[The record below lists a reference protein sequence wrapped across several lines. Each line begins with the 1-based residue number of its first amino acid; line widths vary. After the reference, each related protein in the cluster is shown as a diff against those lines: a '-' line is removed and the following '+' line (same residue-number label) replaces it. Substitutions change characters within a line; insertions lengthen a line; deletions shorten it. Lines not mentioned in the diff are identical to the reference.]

1 MAHEGTS
8 KRQKLGSQKMRSA
21 ECDDLSTDEE
31 YLDLPDSDGE
41 GEVTM
46 RFRSFMPED
55 LSNPVFKVGMVFP
68 SVEVLRKTITEYS
81 LKNRVEIKMPR
92 NDRTRIGAHCAEGC
106 PWKLYASHD
115 SRAKGFMVKT
125 YQGEHNC
132 QKEWV
137 LKRCTSKWLADKYI
151 EIFRSDD
158 KLSLSNF
165 AKVVQRE

>member
-1 MAHEGTS
+1 
-8 KRQKLGSQKMRSA
+8 MRSA

-41 GEVTM
+41 GEVRM

-68 SVEVLRKTITEYS
+68 SVEVLRKAITEYS

-106 PWKLYASHD
+106 P
-115 SRAKGFMVKT
+115 
-125 YQGEHNC
+125 
-132 QKEWV
+132 
-137 LKRCTSKWLADKYI
+137 
-151 EIFRSDD
+151 
-158 KLSLSNF
+158 
-165 AKVVQRE
+165 